1 MLKITDDLADKVFD
15 VPIDGLT
22 RKYQIVPQF
31 SSTLRRDIVFWEKLK
46 QNSIEGELLEL
57 KLLSILFLDQ
67 LRQRL
72 IAEREQHQDEIAQLQ
87 ARIRELERYKEV
99 QGRRLASNRCRKAS
113 SKNSAADE
121 EIDSGDEGIKKVMDL
136 KLKDLDE
143 ADDEAS
149 SEA

>member
-1 MLKITDDLADKVFD
+1 M
-15 VPIDGLT
+15 
-22 RKYQIVPQF
+22 
-31 SSTLRRDIVFWEKLK
+31 
-46 QNSIEGELLEL
+46 
-57 KLLSILFLDQ
+57 
-67 LRQRL
+67 
-72 IAEREQHQDEIAQLQ
+72 
-87 ARIRELERYKEV
+87 ERYKEV

-121 EIDSGDEGIKKVMDL
+121 ENDSGDEGIKMVMDL